1 MKIRQAAR
9 HELDIECRML
19 DQPWFDAVS
28 ERLRDLPQHPFSR
41 LLIAEEDGQPRA
53 VLGLRLHW
61 AGDGLLARAIISVL
75 GVDPKHSR
83 RGIGSRLIRFA
94 EGIAR
99 IHGCRQVDVAPDLE
113 GWRDGRC
120 WSGLGY
126 DSPGEGLFKVLES
139 PARTSYL
146 S

>member
-9 HELDIECRML
+9 HELEIECRML
-19 DQPWFDAVS
+19 DQPWFDAVC
-28 ERLRDLPQHPFSR
+28 ERLRDLPHHPFSR

-53 VLGLRLHW
+53 LLGLRLHW
-61 AGDGLLARAIISVL
+61 SGDGRLVRATISVL
-75 GVDPKHSR
+75 EVDPKHNG

-99 IHGCRQVDVAPDLE
+99 INGCRQVDVAPDLE
-113 GWRDGRC
+113 GWSDGRC

-126 DSPGEGLFKVLES
+126 DSPGEGFFKVLES
-139 PARTSYL
+139 PVRRSYVG
-146 S
+146 